1 LWARFRLIR
10 PLNVVITIA
19 SVWVGAILA
28 VDVRDLGIVVVSLGS
43 LAAGLIS
50 AAGYAHND
58 ILDVEID
65 RINRPERPLPS
76 NTISRR
82 SAYIS
87 AIILAALGNLI
98 GAGLGLLPFA
108 ITILA
113 TLLLYFYNS
122 YLKMTVLWGNIT
134 VSLLTALTFIFGGIL
149 AGRVMGAVI
158 PAIFSL
164 FLHFSREL
172 VKDMEDR
179 GGDVVRGGVTY
190 AQKYGLRRTADLAVL
205 TLILVMIMVPVPY
218 LAKIYRLSYFL
229 IALIG
234 VEIPLL
240 YSIFKLKRGDFR
252 GLGKISGVLKFSMV
266 MGLMALWAGR

>member
-179 GGDVVRGGVTY
+179 GGDVVRGEVTY